1 MDEKAAEKLAARA
14 KSIDDVLQ
22 RQKAADESSAKLAR
36 EMEEIELNEED
47 TKMAQGV
54 LAAERATASQMAAQ
68 VVKKEPPVE
77 EEASEIKAAEH
88 ELKTTPAWR
97 IEDCNECQLKA
108 DKTKS

>member
-22 RQKAADESSAKLAR
+22 RQKAADKSSAKLAR

-54 LAAERATASQMAAQ
+54 LAAERATESQMAAQ
-68 VVKKEPPVE
+68 VVKIEV
-77 EEASEIKAAEH
+77 SRAA
-88 ELKTTPAWR
+88 
-97 IEDCNECQLKA
+97 A
-108 DKTKS
+108 DSGGGGK

>member
-1 MDEKAAEKLAARA
+1 VDEKAAEKLAARA

-36 EMEEIELNEED
+36 EMEEFELNEDD

-68 VVKKEPPVE
+68 VVKKEARR
-77 EEASEIKAAEH
+77 EAAASGGGG
-88 ELKTTPAWR
+88 K
-97 IEDCNECQLKA
+97 
-108 DKTKS
+108 